1 MRHNAEK
8 NVLFRRHRF
17 DERLFCS
24 DEFCAR
30 LDGRRPVAHVL
41 VLVEDEAVR
50 ARPVVLDGALAD
62 EVHGAVV
69 LVPVEAHLLSM
80 L

>member
-1 MRHNAEK
+1 
-8 NVLFRRHRF
+8 
-17 DERLFCS
+17 
-24 DEFCAR
+24 
-30 LDGRRPVAHVL
+30 
-41 VLVEDEAVR
+41 
-50 ARPVVLDGALAD
+50 VLDGALAD